1 MKFFSDYTRFI
12 IFLLLFCCSYR
23 KQQQKQQNYGKIK
36 RTNKAQT
43 EKDRFGEYHI
53 IPRHLSEREKVL

>member
-23 KQQQKQQNYGKIK
+23 KQQQKQQKLWENRKN
-36 RTNKAQT
+36 R
-43 EKDRFGEYHI
+43 
-53 IPRHLSEREKVL
+53 